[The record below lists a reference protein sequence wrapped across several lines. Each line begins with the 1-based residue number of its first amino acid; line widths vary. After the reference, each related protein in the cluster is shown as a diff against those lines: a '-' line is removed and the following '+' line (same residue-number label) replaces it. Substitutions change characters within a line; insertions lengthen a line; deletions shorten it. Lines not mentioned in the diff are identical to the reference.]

1 MALNDG
7 YTRQDCS
14 LWGFFHTKATK
25 QQLHPVSGRHCTCC
39 LFYNIPALCGR
50 SVCAAAKPGGRIR
63 CQYFPAVDKVLF
75 VDDYAVGCRKDL
87 NGILLLDTALQ
98 PPVAKPEDVVQ
109 LELPVTEVREEG
121 EHGECSLLSDKVT
134 REGCSP
140 FAVSWCIQGKLRK
153 GENDGSC
160 ADRSI
165 ICPLCCRHQRH
176 KAALV
181 LTLKA
186 SVHEKKLLLMWFQHD
201 KVSVAVCFGLLLDV
215 KSSM

>member
-1 MALNDG
+1 MTTYGRTICSEAFSTLKQLNSSF
-7 YTRQDCS
+7 T
-14 LWGFFHTKATK
+14 
-25 QQLHPVSGRHCTCC
+25 PVSGRHCARCS
-39 LFYNIPALCGR
+39 FHNIPALCGR
-50 SVCAAAKPGGRIR
+50 SVCATAKPGGRIR

-109 LELPVTEVREEG
+109 LELPVTEVREEP
-121 EHGECSLLSDKVT
+121 ESGECPLLSDEVP

-140 FAVSWCIQGKLRK
+140 FARESAVSSCIQGKLRK

-176 KAALV
+176 
-181 LTLKA
+181 
-186 SVHEKKLLLMWFQHD
+186 
-201 KVSVAVCFGLLLDV
+201 
-215 KSSM
+215 